1 MTNPLNETTFEE
13 HIARCLAQSD
23 LYNQRSS
30 AQFDIDRLCDPEMLE
45 QFLRQQPVVW
55 NKLARLFPGQETGTI
70 IREYNKR
77 IDRGESI
84 LHIFRKG
91 FTVSGAKIKFAQFK
105 PVLEGE
111 GTDNYRLY
119 RANRFSVVRQMRYST
134 GTDCG
139 NELDLCIL
147 LNGIPL
153 LTLELKNEGTGQN
166 YTDGIYQY
174 RNRRDPQNRM
184 LRNCLVHFVMDNQY
198 VFMTTRLNGEAT
210 TFLPFNRETM
220 NPPIEGEYPTAYM
233 WQDIL
238 QADSLLDLL
247 ENFIKRY
254 EEAYEDKKQMVTVFP
269 RFHQLRAVRKL
280 RQLVREEGP
289 GNNYLIQHSAGSGK
303 TKTMA
308 WLAHQLANMTRA
320 DGTAIFDS
328 IIMVTDRIVLNRNM
342 AEDVV
347 NFETT
352 AGTVKDIRKG
362 SKKLADALNGEN
374 RIIISTVQKFAYAL
388 DYLKHERSKKYAI
401 IVDEAHTAIGNE
413 AAKDLVSALSTEED
427 FKDLENYDPEEYD
440 NPLDALMAQM
450 QNYRKMAKHIS
461 YFAFTATPK
470 DKTFQLYGKDGK
482 EPHDLYSMK
491 QAIDEKFIL
500 DVTQN
505 YKSYKTMFELI
516 EKDPDRDMQEL
527 FEKKK
532 ALKVIAGFLNK
543 DKYIKLRK
551 ASMIVDQFML
561 HTIHKINHQAK
572 AMVVCDSRQAAADY
586 KQIIDR
592 IIHEEYND
600 AIKTLVAFS
609 GEVTDSNGRKCT
621 EANMNDD
628 GVTDNDIAEKFKEED
643 YKILIVAEKF
653 QTGFDQ
659 KLLHTMFVDRALGGI
674 QCIQTLSRLNRTY
687 WPYKEDT
694 LVIDFRND
702 AETVQKAFQ
711 QYYTVTILTGEM
723 DAQRVYAL
731 KEDVERWNLFNE
743 QEMDTVC
750 EKMMDKGQ
758 VQGVPSLLKKIVD
771 ERIKP
776 LTDAEKD
783 KYRKQVNRFVRQ
795 YGFLAQLMNFTDPE
809 LEKFYVFCKVFYKF
823 LPYTKETL
831 PMELLNLIDLDKLR
845 VQLSFEGALQL
856 ENQPEELKATRIG
869 EVGTKK
875 EDEKK
880 SVAELLDMVNSPFAG
895 ILNEN
900 DKIVKQIWDELM
912 KDPEIL
918 DAFRAGNS
926 YDVLMNIVKEKFDD
940 TIVDQIDKYLNFKET
955 LDKEKGFSFTL
966 INKFV
971 QAVARQTAAAANL
984 IYDEA
989 ALKEKIIAA
998 MQEEFKGVCQTM
1010 RPLPEIVD
1018 AFFFILTIAS
1028 LPKLDGI
1035 NTLLKEALNNIYTSP
1050 HLVPAIK
1057 QAFFYSLV
1065 QKYEA
1070 FLKKVH
1076 YLIHNEEMEGRE
1088 GREATL
1094 ADAIH
1099 AFKCLWRL
1107 RYANDEDKR
1116 KFSNH
1121 LQMVRNWRNEEAH
1134 NAPLS
1139 TEEEVNAAIRI
1150 VVTMY
1155 LYVTAY
1161 SITDLEMGGHYIGA
1175 FAANESEAPASYPT
1189 KNTVMYSSP
1198 KTYEAAPIIAADKD
1212 NVSDLPEEQRIDIL
1226 KKSLLQFMGYAPQK
1240 SPLSKQRNWIAI
1252 YRVAADRGFV
1262 IDGEFA
1268 QFKRFIDQMQMD
1280 SLPTIPKA
1288 EQLEKSVKAVYAQNL
1303 EDWSGEHLI
1312 GRNRTEY
1319 EEVKRCA
1326 DAFAEVVEKNLPK
1339 G

>member
-1 MTNPLNETTFEE
+1 MNPLNETIFEE
-13 HIARCLAQSD
+13 HIANSLALSD

-30 AQFDIDRLCDPEMLE
+30 SQFVIDRLCDPEMLE
-45 QFLRQQPVVW
+45 QFLRQQPIAW
-55 NKLARLFPGQETGTI
+55 SKLSKLFPGKETDTV

-77 IDRGESI
+77 LDRGEGI
-84 LHIFRKG
+84 LNIIRKG
-91 FTVSGAKIKFAQFK
+91 FTVSGVKIKFAQFK

-119 RANRFSVVRQMRYST
+119 RANRFSVVRQMKYST
-134 GTDCG
+134 GTDNK

-153 LTLELKNEGTGQN
+153 FTMELKNEGTDQN
-166 YTDGIYQY
+166 YTNGIEQY
-174 RNRRDPQNRM
+174 RNHRDPQNRM

-198 VFMTTRLNGEAT
+198 VFMTTKLNGEAT
-210 TFLPFNRETM
+210 TFLPFNREAV
-220 NPPIEGEYPTAYM
+220 NPPIDGEYPTAYM
-233 WQDIL
+233 WQQIL
-238 QADSLLDLL
+238 QADSILDLL

-254 EEAYEDKKQMVTVFP
+254 EEIYENKETQKESKRMVTIFP

-280 RQLVREEGP
+280 RHYVREEGP

-308 WLAHQLANMTRA
+308 WLAHQLANMTHE
-320 DGTAIFDS
+320 DGNAIFDS

-413 AAKDLVSALSTEED
+413 AAKDLVNALSTEED
-427 FKDLENYDPEEYD
+427 FKDLENYDPDEYD
-440 NPLDALMAQM
+440 SPLDALMAQM

-470 DKTFQLYGKDGK
+470 DKTFKLYGKDGK

-505 YKSYKTMFELI
+505 YVSYKTMFELI
-516 EKDPDRDMQEL
+516 EKNPDDDKQKL
-527 FEKKK
+527 FEQKK
-532 ALKVIAGFLNK
+532 ALKVITEFLNK

-551 ASMIVDQFML
+551 AIMIVDQFMKF
-561 HTIHKINHQAK
+561 TINKINHQAK

-621 EANMNDD
+621 EANMNDG
-628 GVTDNDIAEKFKEED
+628 GVTDNDIAEKFKEDD

-659 KLLHTMFVDRALGGI
+659 KLLHTMFVDRSLGGI

-687 WPYKEDT
+687 WPDKEDT

-702 AETVQKAFQ
+702 AETVRKSFQ
-711 QYYTVTILTGEM
+711 DYYTVTTLTGEV
-723 DAQRVYAL
+723 DTQRAYTL
-731 KEDVERWNLFNE
+731 KEDVEKWNLFNE
-743 QEMDTVC
+743 NEVNTVC
-750 EKMMDKGQ
+750 EKMLSKEEVQ
-758 VQGVPSLLKKIVD
+758 VVPSLIRKIVD
-771 ERIKP
+771 DRIKP
-776 LTDAEKD
+776 LSDEDRD
-783 KYRKQVNRFVRQ
+783 KYRKLVNRFVRQ
-795 YGFLAQLMNFTDPE
+795 YGFLAQIMNFTDPE

-845 VQLSFEGALQL
+845 VQLSFEGALKL
-856 ENQPEELKATRIG
+856 EDTPKELKATRIG

-900 DKIVKQIWDELM
+900 DKIIKQIWDELM

-955 LDKEKGFSFTL
+955 LDKEKGFSFIL

-971 QAVARQTAAAANL
+971 QAVARQTAAASSL

-989 ALKEKIIAA
+989 VLKEKIVEA
-998 MQEEFKGVCQTM
+998 MQAEFEVVCRRM
-1010 RPLPEIVD
+1010 RSLPEIVD
-1018 AFFFILTIAS
+1018 SFFFILTTTSI
-1028 LPKLDGI
+1028 PKLDGVDS
-1035 NTLLKEALNNIYTSP
+1035 LLKEALNNLYANPNITP
-1050 HLVPAIK
+1050 VVK

-1070 FLKKVH
+1070 YLKKIY
-1076 YLIHNEEMEGRE
+1076 YLINDMELEGRE

-1099 AFKCLWRL
+1099 AFSCLWNLKKSKEEDEQKFSGYLQML
-1107 RYANDEDKR
+1107 RDWRNDE
-1116 KFSNH
+1116 S
-1121 LQMVRNWRNEEAH
+1121 H
-1134 NAPLS
+1134 NAPVS
-1139 TEEEVNAAIRI
+1139 TEEEINTAIKII
-1150 VVTMY
+1150 VAMY

-1161 SITDLEMGGHYIGA
+1161 SITNLEMA
-1175 FAANESEAPASYPT
+1175 
-1189 KNTVMYSSP
+1189 
-1198 KTYEAAPIIAADKD
+1198 
-1212 NVSDLPEEQRIDIL
+1212 
-1226 KKSLLQFMGYAPQK
+1226 
-1240 SPLSKQRNWIAI
+1240 
-1252 YRVAADRGFV
+1252 
-1262 IDGEFA
+1262 
-1268 QFKRFIDQMQMD
+1268 
-1280 SLPTIPKA
+1280 
-1288 EQLEKSVKAVYAQNL
+1288 
-1303 EDWSGEHLI
+1303 
-1312 GRNRTEY
+1312 GR
-1319 EEVKRCA
+1319 
-1326 DAFAEVVEKNLPK
+1326 
-1339 G
+1339 